1 MTLGDSDRA
10 DLSSHFARVL
20 IARAT
25 QLGAERE
32 GLLRAVGLSPAL
44 LASPR
49 TRISAA
55 QLGALLRK
63 IWVELDDELSGFGR
77 APHRFGGFA
86 LMARQMI
93 DSNTLGE
100 ALRYSIRFYNLTSP
114 AIRWQ
119 LTEGPRA
126 RLELELIAPQKDTDH
141 FLEEFLLLLWHR
153 FGNWL
158 IGERIPLLQTSF
170 KFERPAHW
178 REYQLMFPG
187 TLSFDEGSSSISFA
201 VDWLDAP
208 VIRSRIDLRRYLSS
222 LPDQWFVKQ
231 VFEGST
237 SERVLRALSE
247 PGDMPSFET
256 LAHRW
261 SLSSRTLHRQLK
273 REGSSFRKLREQ
285 LLRDRAVSMLLADK
299 YQVRQIAQALHM
311 SEPAF
316 SRAFKQWT
324 GMSPLAYRR
333 ARSP

>member
-1 MTLGDSDRA
+1 MTVSDSERA
-10 DLSSHFARVL
+10 ELSSHYARLL

-25 QLGAERE
+25 QLGVERE
-32 GLLRAVGLSPAL
+32 GLLRAVGLSPTL
-44 LASPR
+44 LANPR

-63 IWVELDDELSGFGR
+63 IWLELDDELSGFGF
-77 APHRFGGFA
+77 AAHRFGGFA

-93 DSNTLGE
+93 DSTALGE

-114 AIRWQ
+114 AIRWR
-119 LTEGPRA
+119 LIEGPRT
-126 RLELELIAPQKDTDH
+126 RLELELLDPAKDRDH

-158 IGERIPLLQTSF
+158 VGERIPLLQTNF
-170 KFERPAHW
+170 HFQRPPHW

-187 TLSFDEGSSSISFA
+187 SLSFEEGATSITFA
-201 VDWLDAP
+201 GEWLEAP
-208 VIRSRIDLRRYLSS
+208 AIRSRVDLRRYLSS

-247 PGDMPSFET
+247 PGDMPSFEA

-299 YQVRQIAQALHM
+299 YQVRQIAQALNM

-333 ARSP
+333 ARSI

>member
-1 MTLGDSDRA
+1 MTVVDSERA
-10 DLSSHFARVL
+10 ELSSHYARVL

-25 QLGAERE
+25 ELGAERE

-44 LASPR
+44 LGNPR

-63 IWVELDDELSGFGR
+63 IWVELDDELGGFGL

-93 DSNTLGE
+93 DSTTLGE

-114 AIRWQ
+114 AIRWH
-119 LTEGPRA
+119 LVEGPRV
-126 RLELELIAPQKDTDH
+126 RLELELLDPRKDTEH
-141 FLEEFLLLLWHR
+141 FLAEFLLLLWHR

-158 IGERIPLLQTSF
+158 VGERIPLMQTAF
-170 KFERPAHW
+170 NFQRPAHW

-187 TLSFDEGSSSISFA
+187 PLSFDAGPSSITFSRE
-201 VDWLDAP
+201 WLDAP
-208 VIRSRIDLRRYLSS
+208 AIRSRIDLSRYLSS

-237 SERVLRALSE
+237 SERVIRALSG
-247 PGDMPSFET
+247 PGDMPSLEI

-261 SLSSRTLHRQLK
+261 SLSSRTLHRQLN

-285 LLRDRAVSMLLADK
+285 LLRDRAVSMLLAEK
-299 YQVRQIAQALHM
+299 YQVRQIAQALNM